1 MFKARNYVKA
11 ASLEEAYELNQK
23 KSTLVIGGMLWVK
36 MANYT
41 KMTVVDLSGL
51 GLDKIEETEEAFR
64 IGCVTTL
71 RALELHDGL
80 NSFSCGVMKEC
91 TRHIVGVQFRNS
103 ATVGGSIYG
112 RYGFSD
118 LLTAFLAFDTEVELY
133 KGGIVSLREFAQ
145 MPYDNDILVRII
157 LKKTPRK
164 AAYVSQRQTK
174 TDFPL
179 IAVAVSQQDKQWVVS
194 VGARP
199 SRAKAI
205 QAEDLP
211 DRERLIETIVSQYD
225 FGSNLRAGKEYRR
238 DLAKIYIRRLME
250 QIEEGSIG

>member
-64 IGCVTTL
+64 IGCMTTL

-112 RYGFSD
+112 
-118 LLTAFLAFDTEVELY
+118 
-133 KGGIVSLREFAQ
+133 
-145 MPYDNDILVRII
+145 
-157 LKKTPRK
+157 
-164 AAYVSQRQTK
+164 
-174 TDFPL
+174 
-179 IAVAVSQQDKQWVVS
+179 
-194 VGARP
+194 
-199 SRAKAI
+199 
-205 QAEDLP
+205 
-211 DRERLIETIVSQYD
+211 
-225 FGSNLRAGKEYRR
+225 
-238 DLAKIYIRRLME
+238 
-250 QIEEGSIG
+250 